1 MQDEHRP
8 HHVTTDR
15 TANTGQAFKAPQ
27 RSLQSKI
34 VWALIWLPLKLGNA
48 WISTQ
53 VGGQK
58 RPVFFSVEETF
69 PDLLELEKNFD
80 VIRQE
85 LEGIL
90 PERDGVP
97 SYHELDP
104 MQARISGSNDPNA
117 HWKVFLFY
125 AMGEKPAENREK
137 CPRTAE
143 LLDKIPNI
151 TQSFLSILEGGK
163 SVPAHCG
170 PYRGFLRYHLALKVP
185 KQDTHA
191 CVSKTN
197 GLAGGKG
204 RGSYLTTRGS
214 TKWLTTVSIFESCR
228 WLMCGGRYEECFKWL
243 TGGSFGCSDISTQ
256 KR

>member
-1 MQDEHRP
+1 MPTVASTRQGF
-8 HHVTTDR
+8 
-15 TANTGQAFKAPQ
+15 NAPQ

-34 VWALIWLPLKLGNA
+34 VGALIWLPLKLGNA

-69 PDLLELEKNFD
+69 PELLELEQNFD

-104 MQARISGSNDPNA
+104 MQARISGSNNPDA
-117 HWKVFLFY
+117 RWKVFLLY
-125 AMGEKPAENREK
+125 AMGEKPAENRER
-137 CPRTAE
+137 CPRTSE
-143 LLDKIPNI
+143 LLDKVPNV
-151 TQSFLSILEGGK
+151 TQAFFSILEGGK

-185 KQDTHA
+185 KQDIPRMRVKDQW
-191 CVSKTN
+191 VSWREGEGFLFDDTWEHEVIN
-197 GLAGGKG
+197 NSQQIRVVLLVDVQRPLRRVLGLVN
-204 RGSYLTTRGS
+204 RG
-214 TKWLTTVSIFESCR
+214 IF
-228 WLMCGGRYEECFKWL
+228 WVLRYVYARKMIRKL
-243 TGGSFGCSDISTQ
+243 
-256 KR
+256 